1 MLTLDPTLEQTLL
14 EGLRPAEGGTQLM
27 VDPSIMEQVL
37 AQLQHAVHKAEAAG
51 KPVVLTCAPAIR
63 PALHRLVA
71 LALPRLAVLSY
82 PEVTGAGVAVE
93 TAGVV
98 SGGRAIAA

>member
-1 MLTLDPTLEQTLL
+1 TLL
-14 EGLRPAEGGTQLM
+14 EGLRPADGGTQLM
-27 VDPSIMEQVL
+27 VDPSIMEQML
-37 AQLQHAVHKAEAAG
+37 AQLQHAVTKAEASG
-51 KPVVLTCAPAIR
+51 RPVVLTCAPAIR
-63 PALHRLVA
+63 PALHQLVA

-82 PEVTGAGVAVE
+82 PEVTGAGVTVE